1 MQRFRSPGALQRFV
15 SVFSAVR
22 NLMVPTHQKYSA
34 SEVHLHRLRAIAHWK
49 GVAGIAA

>member
-22 NLMVPTHQKYSA
+22 NLLVPNHQKYSA
-34 SEVHLHRLRAIAHWK
+34 IDVHLHRLRAIALWK
-49 GVAGIAA
+49 DVAGIAA

>member
-1 MQRFRSPGALQRFV
+1 MQRFRSPGALQRFL

-22 NLMVPTHQKYSA
+22 NLFVPTHLKHPA
-34 SEVHLHRLRAIAHWK
+34 IEIHLHRLRAIAHWK